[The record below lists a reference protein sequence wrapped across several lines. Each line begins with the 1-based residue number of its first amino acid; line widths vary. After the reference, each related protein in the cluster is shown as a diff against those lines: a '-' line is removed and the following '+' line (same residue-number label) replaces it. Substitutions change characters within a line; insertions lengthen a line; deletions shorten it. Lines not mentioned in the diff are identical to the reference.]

1 MSLQFPA
8 PSELFAARL
17 NITNSG
23 MPGHERLAARKG
35 IEAEAEAAAAIR
47 AYATDCFTTTPT
59 IALMRIAAAM
69 HRETATDRP
78 GDINRLTA
86 DLFDG
91 VLALIDA
98 GGDDIDNAEDWAL
111 NAVADYAAWFRD

>member
-17 NITNSG
+17 AITNSG
-23 MPGHERLAARKG
+23 MPGQERLAARKG
-35 IEAEAEAAAAIR
+35 IEAEAAAAIR
-47 AYATDCFTTTPT
+47 AYAADCFTTTPT

-111 NAVADYAAWFRD
+111 KAVADYAAWFRD